1 MYMAGQLNLRKDYL
15 LGKFG
20 LFEHRLVNLKKNIF
34 KKAKITKNGVEW
46 KIKII
51 YFFGGYIEK

>member
-20 LFEHRLVNLKKNIF
+20 LFEHRLVNLKNIYL
-34 KKAKITKNGVEW
+34 KKPKLLKMG
-46 KIKII
+46 
-51 YFFGGYIEK
+51 